1 MKELY
6 IANYKILVK
15 EIEDINKCKD
25 ILCSWIGRIHIIK
38 MSTLPKQSTD
48 SMQSL
53 SKFQWHFSEK

>member
-1 MKELY
+1 MHTG
-6 IANYKILVK
+6 NYKILMK

-25 ILCSWIGRIHIIK
+25 ILCSWIGTIQSIK

-53 SKFQWHFSEK
+53 SKFQWHFSKK